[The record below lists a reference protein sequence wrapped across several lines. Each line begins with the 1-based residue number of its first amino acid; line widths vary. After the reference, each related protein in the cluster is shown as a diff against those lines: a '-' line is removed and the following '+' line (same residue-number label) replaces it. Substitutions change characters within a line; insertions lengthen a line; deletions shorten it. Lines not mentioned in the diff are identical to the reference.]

1 MIVTVHSENDR
12 FYMKSVPFDNE
23 WPTLRGKTSV
33 FAVGNPTSLYVI
45 DRGFDSVERDSNNL
59 ILSNDGETI
68 FFALPW
74 GASEDQEGLKSI
86 TIYRHGR
93 ILKSYTQT
101 DVSGCDLKQE
111 RCSLLYSNFDAVVD
125 RERSGLGTPDFRKVF
140 KEGIDAKERFLS
152 DFPIFSLGNT
162 VYLTDSKRKTH
173 LFDLE
178 TGRLVTSV
186 AFDTLYNQMA
196 NPGRLTRM
204 ELERIETP
212 VFFKFPDLS
221 DGRAAEASL
230 AEHLGMKTVDVFRK
244 ADDKY
249 KRYCVTVN
257 ANIRGDGRLE
267 VESLEVDPDLPK
279 DRILEFFLSNTFDRR
294 SIPAVFE
301 SWNLGD
307 EYFFFRKSDNRLA
320 RKEKKV
326 EEDKDR
332 EEYVARLTAETI
344 DGVYIPKDLGDCF
357 VALDKILSKVD
368 MDEMRALP
376 NRDGMVRY
384 HLGLGMWLRNHWE
397 LWGGSRLQKYFTDR
411 GVHHPDDMSGL
422 ILRYYYDWLNG
433 RQDAWKDWEKAPEQ
447 R

>member
-1 MIVTVHSENDR
+1 MIVTVHSENNR

-33 FAVGNPTSLYVI
+33 FAVGNPTPLYVI

-101 DVSGCDLKQE
+101 DVNGCDLKQE

-125 RERSGLGTPDFRKVF
+125 RERSGLATPDFRKVF

-152 DFPIFSLGNT
+152 DFPIFSLGDT
-162 VYLTDSKRKTH
+162 VYLTDSKRMIH
-173 LFDLE
+173 LFDLQN
-178 TGRLVTSV
+178 GSLVAS
-186 AFDTLYNQMA
+186 ASFDTLYDEMA
-196 NPGRLTRM
+196 NEGRFTRM

-230 AEHLGMKTVDVFRK
+230 AEHLGMKSVDVFRK

-249 KRYCVTVN
+249 KRYCVKVN
-257 ANIRGDGRLE
+257 TNIRADGRLE

-279 DRILEFFLSNTFDRR
+279 HRIMAFLLSNTFDRR

-301 SWNLGD
+301 NWNLGD
-307 EYFFFRKSDNRLA
+307 EYFFFRKSDKRLA
-320 RKEKKV
+320 DV
-326 EEDKDR
+326 S
-332 EEYVARLTAETI
+332 T
-344 DGVYIPKDLGDCF
+344 
-357 VALDKILSKVD
+357 
-368 MDEMRALP
+368 
-376 NRDGMVRY
+376 
-384 HLGLGMWLRNHWE
+384 
-397 LWGGSRLQKYFTDR
+397 
-411 GVHHPDDMSGL
+411 SGL
-422 ILRYYYDWLNG
+422 
-433 RQDAWKDWEKAPEQ
+433 
-447 R
+447 